1 MKAWRKK
8 PVKEGKSIA
17 DRGIFVRH
25 QGTPEDLEQNTKC
38 KEYLLDAEFYVD
50 IWDEREHSCF
60 ETGKPLTE
68 EPLTLYFHHI
78 LPKAKYPQYRYEKWN
93 IVLLHPDAHSQVETF
108 IDKCPRVKALTE
120 HLKIVY
126 G

>member
-1 MKAWRKK
+1 MSILKK
-8 PVKEGKSIA
+8 KTVKEGKSLA
-17 DRGIFVRH
+17 ERGIFVRTANTN
-25 QGTPEDLEQNTKC
+25 QGRSREDITRDNDMGYYQE
-38 KEYLLDAEFYVD
+38 
-50 IWDEREHSCF
+50 IWNERNCVCF
-60 ETGKPLTE
+60 ETGKPLGM

-93 IVLLHPDAHSQVETF
+93 IVLLHPDAHSQAE
-108 IDKCPRVKALTE
+108 IMLDKCPRVKALTE